1 MLKRWFITMSSA
13 LVCLTAQAAYPERP
27 IQIVVPYSAG
37 GIADI
42 MARRIANE
50 LTTTLKTSV
59 VVQNKGGGSA
69 IIGTQAVAKAAP
81 DGYTILFTPNTPL
94 SINPLLRK
102 NLPYNASKDLEI
114 LSILA
119 ESPIVVVA
127 RPQLGLKSLR
137 DMAALAR
144 TKKGGLN
151 YSAVSAPGPLTL
163 PMNKL
168 QNELGFD
175 MTPVPYQGAGE
186 AMNAVLAGNVDV
198 SINALGTALPYIK
211 SGKVTALAVG
221 TDERLKDMPGV
232 ETIGEIV
239 PGFKTSMWY
248 SLSVPAGVPQN
259 VRDTLQKAFEGLR
272 QNQSIREAFARDHL
286 VIPGPR
292 TSAELQKFLA
302 DDLQRWKKVIDDN
315 GIKPN

>member
-1 MLKRWFITMSSA
+1 MLKRLSIAMSA
-13 LVCLTAQAAYPERP
+13 LICLTAQAAYPERP

-102 NLPYNASKDLEI
+102 NLPYNVSKDLEI

-144 TKKGGLN
+144 TKPGGLN

-168 QNELGFD
+168 QNELRFD
-175 MTPVPYQGAGE
+175 MTAVPYQGAGE
-186 AMNAVLAGNVDV
+186 AMNAVLAGNVDI

-248 SLSVPAGVPQN
+248 SLSVPAGVPQD
-259 VRDTLQKAFEGLR
+259 VRNTLQKAFEELR
-272 QNQSIREAFARDHL
+272 QSKTIREAFTRDHL
-286 VIPGPR
+286 VIPAPR
-292 TSAELQKFLA
+292 TSAELQKFLS

-315 GIKPN
+315 GIQPN

>member
-1 MLKRWFITMSSA
+1 MLKRWSIAMSV
-13 LVCLTAQAAYPERP
+13 LICLTAQAAYPDRP

-42 MARRIANE
+42 MARRMANE
-50 LTTTLKTSV
+50 LTATLKTSV

-102 NLPYNASKDLEI
+102 NLPYNVSKDLEI

-119 ESPIVVVA
+119 ESPIVVVS

-137 DMAALAR
+137 DLAALAR
-144 TKKGGLN
+144 TKPGGLN

-168 QNELGFD
+168 QNELRFD

-186 AMNAVLAGNVDV
+186 AMNAVLAGNVDI
-198 SINALGTALPYIK
+198 SINALGTALPYIA

-232 ETIGEIV
+232 ETIGETV
-239 PGFKTSMWY
+239 PGMKTSMWY
-248 SLSVPAGVPQN
+248 SLSVPAGVPQD
-259 VRDTLQKAFEGLR
+259 VRNTLQKAFEELR
-272 QNQSIREAFARDHL
+272 QNKNIREAFARDHL
-286 VIPGPR
+286 VIPAPR

-315 GIKPN
+315 GIQPN

>member
-1 MLKRWFITMSSA
+1 MLKRWFIVISA
-13 LVCLTAQAAYPERP
+13 LICLNAQAAYPERP

-42 MARRIANE
+42 MARRIAEE

-59 VVQNKGGGSA
+59 VVHNKGGASA
-69 IIGTQAVAKAAP
+69 IIGTQAVATAAT

-94 SINPLLRK
+94 SINPLLRR

-119 ESPIVVVA
+119 ESPIVVIA

-137 DMAALAR
+137 DLAALAR
-144 TKKGGLN
+144 TKPGGLN

-168 QNELGFD
+168 QNELRFD
-175 MTPVPYQGAGE
+175 MTPVPYPGAGQ
-186 AMNAVLAGNVDV
+186 AMNAVLAGDVDV
-198 SINALGTALPYIK
+198 SINALGTALPHIA

-221 TDERLKDMPGV
+221 TDQRLKDLPGV
-232 ETIGEIV
+232 ETIGETV
-239 PGFKTSMWY
+239 PGFNTSMWY
-248 SLSVPAGVPQN
+248 SLSVPAGVSPE
-259 VRDTLQKAFEGLR
+259 VRTTLQKAFEGLR
-272 QNQSIREAFARDHL
+272 QSKTIREAFARDHL
-286 VIPGPR
+286 VMPAPR

-315 GIKPN
+315 GIQAN

>member
-1 MLKRWFITMSSA
+1 MLKRLSIAMSA
-13 LVCLTAQAAYPERP
+13 LMCLTAQAAYPERP

-50 LTTTLKTSV
+50 LTITLKTSV
-59 VVQNKGGGSA
+59 VVQNKGGGNA

-102 NLPYNASKDLEI
+102 NLPYNVSKDLEI

-144 TKKGGLN
+144 TKPGGLN

-168 QNELGFD
+168 QNELRFD

-186 AMNAVLAGNVDV
+186 AMNAVLAGNVDI
-198 SINALGTALPYIK
+198 SINALGTALPYIT

-232 ETIGEIV
+232 ETIGETV
-239 PGFKTSMWY
+239 PGMKTSMWY
-248 SLSVPAGVPQN
+248 SLSVPAGVPQD
-259 VRDTLQKAFEGLR
+259 VRNTLQKAFEGLR
-272 QNQSIREAFARDHL
+272 QNKNIREAFARDHL
-286 VIPGPR
+286 VIPAPR

-315 GIKPN
+315 GIQPN

>member
-1 MLKRWFITMSSA
+1 MLKRLSIAMSA
-13 LVCLTAQAAYPERP
+13 LMCLAVHAAYPERP

-102 NLPYNASKDLEI
+102 KLPYDPAKDLEI

-119 ESPIVVVA
+119 ETPIVVVA

-144 TKKGGLN
+144 TKPGGLN

-168 QNELGFD
+168 QNELRFD

-186 AMNAVLAGNVDV
+186 AMNAVLAGNVDI
-198 SINALGTALPYIK
+198 SINALGTALPYIT

-232 ETIGEIV
+232 ETIGATV
-239 PGFKTSMWY
+239 PGMKTSMWY
-248 SLSVPAGVPQN
+248 SLSVPAGVPQD
-259 VRDTLQKAFEGLR
+259 VRNTLQKAFEGLR
-272 QNQSIREAFARDHL
+272 QSKNIREAFARDHL
-286 VIPGPR
+286 VIPAPR

-302 DDLQRWKKVIDDN
+302 DDLQRWKKVIDDS
-315 GIKPN
+315 GIQPN

>member
-1 MLKRWFITMSSA
+1 MLKRLSIAMSA
-13 LVCLTAQAAYPERP
+13 LMCLAVHAAYPERP

-102 NLPYNASKDLEI
+102 KLPYDPAKDLEI

-119 ESPIVVVA
+119 ETPIVVVA
-127 RPQLGLKSLR
+127 RPKLGLKSLR

-144 TKKGGLN
+144 TKPGGLN

-168 QNELGFD
+168 QNELRFD

-186 AMNAVLAGNVDV
+186 AMNAVLAGNVDI
-198 SINALGTALPYIK
+198 SINALGTALPYIT

-232 ETIGEIV
+232 ETIGETV
-239 PGFKTSMWY
+239 PGMKTSMWY
-248 SLSVPAGVPQN
+248 SLSVPAGVPQD
-259 VRDTLQKAFEGLR
+259 VRNTLQKAFEGLR
-272 QNQSIREAFARDHL
+272 QNKNIREAFARDHL
-286 VIPGPR
+286 VIPAPR

-315 GIKPN
+315 GIQPN

>member
-1 MLKRWFITMSSA
+1 MLKRWSIAMSV
-13 LVCLTAQAAYPERP
+13 LMCLTAQAAYPDRP

-42 MARRIANE
+42 MARRMANE
-50 LTTTLKTSV
+50 LTATLKTSV

-69 IIGTQAVAKAAP
+69 IIGTQAVTKAAP

-102 NLPYNASKDLEI
+102 NLPYNVSKDLEI

-119 ESPIVVVA
+119 ESPIVVVS

-144 TKKGGLN
+144 TKPGGLN

-168 QNELGFD
+168 QNELRFD

-186 AMNAVLAGNVDV
+186 AMNAVLAGNVDI
-198 SINALGTALPYIK
+198 SINALGTALPYIT

-232 ETIGEIV
+232 ETIGETV
-239 PGFKTSMWY
+239 PGMKTSMWY
-248 SLSVPAGVPQN
+248 SLSVPAGVPQD
-259 VRDTLQKAFEGLR
+259 VRNTLQKAFEELR
-272 QNQSIREAFARDHL
+272 QNKSIREAFARDHL
-286 VIPGPR
+286 VIPAPR

-315 GIKPN
+315 GIQPN

>member
-1 MLKRWFITMSSA
+1 MLKRWSIAMSV
-13 LVCLTAQAAYPERP
+13 LMCLTAQAAYPDRP

-42 MARRIANE
+42 MARRMANE
-50 LTTTLKTSV
+50 LTATLKTSV

-102 NLPYNASKDLEI
+102 NLPYNVSKDLEI

-119 ESPIVVVA
+119 ESPIVVVS

-144 TKKGGLN
+144 TKPGGLN

-168 QNELGFD
+168 QNELRFD

-186 AMNAVLAGNVDV
+186 AMNAVLAGNVDI
-198 SINALGTALPYIK
+198 SINALGTALPYIT

-232 ETIGEIV
+232 ETIGETV
-239 PGFKTSMWY
+239 PGMKTSMWY
-248 SLSVPAGVPQN
+248 SLSVPAGVPQD
-259 VRDTLQKAFEGLR
+259 VRNTLQKAFEELR
-272 QNQSIREAFARDHL
+272 QNKSIREAFARDHL
-286 VIPGPR
+286 VIPAPR

-315 GIKPN
+315 GIQPN

>member
-1 MLKRWFITMSSA
+1 MFRKMISGAAMV
-13 LVCLTAQAAYPERP
+13 VCMKAVAAYPQHP

-37 GIADI
+37 GIADT
-42 MARRIANE
+42 MARRIADE
-50 LTTTLKTSV
+50 LTVIMKTPV
-59 VVQNKGGGSA
+59 VVQNKGGANA

-102 NLPYNASKDLEI
+102 NLPYNVTKDLEV

-144 TKKGGLN
+144 TKPGGLN

-168 QNELGFD
+168 QNELRFD
-175 MTPVPYQGAGE
+175 MTAIPYPGAGQ
-186 AMNAVLAGNVDV
+186 AMSAVLAGDVDI
-198 SINALGTALPYIK
+198 SINALGTALPYIN
-211 SGKVTALAVG
+211 SGKVVALAVG

-232 ETIGEIV
+232 ETIGETV
-239 PGFKTSMWY
+239 AGFKTSMWY
-248 SLSVPAGVPQN
+248 SLSAPAGLPPEVRSALQN
-259 VRDTLQKAFEGLR
+259 AFERLR
-272 QNQSIREAFARDHL
+272 QSKTLRNAFTKDYL
-286 VIPGPR
+286 VIPPSR
-292 TSAELQKFLA
+292 TSTELQKFLSE
-302 DDLQRWKKVIDDN
+302 DLLRWKKIIDDN
-315 GIKPN
+315 KIQAH

>member
-1 MLKRWFITMSSA
+1 MLKRWFGVVVA
-13 LVCLTAQAAYPERP
+13 LFCLTAQAAYPERP

-42 MARRIANE
+42 MARRIADE
-50 LTTTLKTSV
+50 LSVTLKTPV
-59 VVQNKGGGSA
+59 VVQNKGGANA
-69 IIGTQAVAKAAP
+69 IIGTQTVAKAAP

-144 TKKGGLN
+144 TRPGGLN

-168 QNELGFD
+168 QNELHFD
-175 MTPVPYQGAGE
+175 MTPVPYPGAGQ
-186 AMNAVLAGNVDV
+186 AMNAVLAGDVDV
-198 SINALGTALPYIK
+198 SINALGTALPYIS

-232 ETIGEIV
+232 ETIGETV
-239 PGFKTSMWY
+239 LGFKTSMWY
-248 SLSVPAGVPQN
+248 SLSVPAGTPQD
-259 VRDTLQKAFEGLR
+259 VRNTLQKAFEGLR
-272 QNQSIREAFARDHL
+272 QSGTIREAFARDHL

-292 TSAELQKFLA
+292 TSVELQKFLA

-315 GIKPN
+315 GIRVN

>member
-1 MLKRWFITMSSA
+1 MLKRWFIAMSA
-13 LVCLTAQAAYPERP
+13 LSCLTAQAAGYPERP

-42 MARRIANE
+42 MARRIADE
-50 LTTTLKTSV
+50 LAVSLRTAVT
-59 VVQNKGGGSA
+59 VQNKGGASA

-114 LSILA
+114 LSIVA

-127 RPQLGLKSLR
+127 RPHLGLKSLR

-144 TKKGGLN
+144 TKPGGLN
-151 YSAVSAPGPLTL
+151 YSAVTAPGPLTL

-168 QNELGFD
+168 QNELRFD
-175 MTPVPYQGAGE
+175 MTPVPYPGAGQ
-186 AMNAVLAGNVDV
+186 AMNAVLAGDVDI
-198 SINALGTALPYIK
+198 SINALGTALPFIAA
-211 SGKVTALAVG
+211 GKVVALAVG
-221 TDERLKDMPGV
+221 TEQRLKEMPGV
-232 ETIGEIV
+232 ETLGETI
-239 PGFKTSMWY
+239 PGFNTSMWY
-248 SLSVPAGVPQN
+248 SLSVPAGVSDE
-259 VRDTLQKAFEGLR
+259 VRSSLQKAFEGLR
-272 QNQSIREAFARDHL
+272 QSKTIREAFARDHL
-286 VIPGPR
+286 IIPGPR
-292 TSAELQKFLA
+292 NSVELRKFLV

-315 GIKPN
+315 GIQAN

>member
-1 MLKRWFITMSSA
+1 MLKRWSIAMSV
-13 LVCLTAQAAYPERP
+13 LMCLTAQAAYPDRP

-42 MARRIANE
+42 MARRMANE
-50 LTTTLKTSV
+50 LTATLKTSV

-69 IIGTQAVAKAAP
+69 IIGTQAVARAAP

-102 NLPYNASKDLEI
+102 SLPYNVSKDLEI

-119 ESPIVVVA
+119 ESPIVVVS

-144 TKKGGLN
+144 TKPGGLN

-168 QNELGFD
+168 QNELRFD

-186 AMNAVLAGNVDV
+186 AMNAVLAGNVDI
-198 SINALGTALPYIK
+198 SINALGTALPYIT

-232 ETIGEIV
+232 ETIGETV
-239 PGFKTSMWY
+239 PGMKTSMWY
-248 SLSVPAGVPQN
+248 SLSVPAGVPQD
-259 VRDTLQKAFEGLR
+259 VRNTLQKAFEELR
-272 QNQSIREAFARDHL
+272 QNKSIREAFARDHL
-286 VIPGPR
+286 VIPAPR

-315 GIKPN
+315 GIQPN